1 MPNTKVTRMPKKK
14 EGTAIVAW
22 VMTPRTASSSRL
34 PLLAQ
39 STPSGMDTSIINA
52 SPSAASHS
60 VTGSL
65 SPISSATGIIS
76 FMFLE

>member
-1 MPNTKVTRMPKKK
+1 M
-14 EGTAIVAW
+14 AAW
-22 VMTPRTASSSRL
+22 VATPSTASSRRL

-39 STPSGMDTSIINA
+39 STPRGMDTSMISTNA
-52 SPSAASHS
+52 SAASHS

-65 SPISSATGIIS
+65 SPMSSATGIIS